1 MYALEIHKMKLRGTS
16 DMFYIILNPSSKS
29 GRGIQIWE
37 KLEPVFADRQIPYE
51 LHYSRHSGHIIQLV
65 HDITEKAPGIVNII
79 LLGGDGTLNEA
90 LQGVSDFSRV
100 NFGYIPTGSSND
112 FARDM
117 GLPKAPL
124 DLLEGILQNAASEN
138 VTLLD
143 LGVLTYVNQA
153 DCPVPC
159 DSESVSSIKETVS
172 TRYFSVST
180 GIGFDAAVCE
190 EALSSPIKDVLNK
203 LKLGKLTYLGIALKQ
218 LIQAKSI
225 ACDLILDNKTQIH
238 LNRFLFVASMLHQYE
253 GGGFKFCPDANAT
266 DGILDLCVVGKLPKP
281 FILFALPT
289 AFWGKHYVFPNITHY
304 SANEIE
310 LHTSAPLWV
319 HTDGEVHQKANHIKI
334 SCRKQTIRFLF

>member
-1 MYALEIHKMKLRGTS
+1 
-16 DMFYIILNPSSKS
+16 MFYIILNPSSKS
-29 GRGIQIWE
+29 GRGIQIWKE
-37 KLEPVFADRQIPYE
+37 LEPVFTDRQLPYE
-51 LHYSRHSGHIIQLV
+51 LHYSRHSGHISQLV
-65 HDITEKAPGIVNII
+65 HDILEKTPGIANII

-117 GLPKAPL
+117 GLPKAPM
-124 DLLEGILQNAASEN
+124 DILEGILQNAASEN

-143 LGVLTYVNQA
+143 LGVLTYVNLE
-153 DCPVPC
+153 DFPVPR
-159 DSESVSSIKETVS
+159 DSEPVSSIKETAS

-225 ACDLILDNKTQIH
+225 ACDLTLDNKEKIH

-253 GGGFKFCPDANAT
+253 GGGFKFCPGADAT
-266 DGILDLCVVGKLPKP
+266 DGVLDLCVVGKLPKL

-289 AFWGKHYVFPNITHY
+289 AFFGKHYMFPHINHY
-304 SANEIE
+304 TAREIE
-310 LHTSAPLWV
+310 LQTSAHLWV
-319 HTDGEVHQKANHIKI
+319 HTDGEVHQKATHIKI
-334 SCRKQTIRFLF
+334 SCRKQTVRFLF